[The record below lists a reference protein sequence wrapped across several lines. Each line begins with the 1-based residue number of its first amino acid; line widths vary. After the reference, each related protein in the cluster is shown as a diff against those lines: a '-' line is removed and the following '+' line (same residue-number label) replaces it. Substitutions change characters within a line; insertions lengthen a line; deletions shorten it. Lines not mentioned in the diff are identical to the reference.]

1 MGQEEVRL
9 VLSKRGDWMLAREI
23 AKELDLSIG
32 TIFRCLSVLHKNKEI
47 EKDKAIKVIKDKNRL
62 KNVLGHVYAYRIKEK
77 QEDLEESLN
86 KSYRKNIS
94 NITSMKLKSL
104 PLKKK

>member
-32 TIFRCLSVLHKNKEI
+32 TIFRCLSVLYKNKEI
-47 EKDKAIKVIKDKNRL
+47 KRDKAVKVIKDKSRL
-62 KNVLGHVYAYRIKEK
+62 KNVLGHVCAYRIKDK
-77 QEDLEESLN
+77 QEDLDNSF
-86 KSYRKNIS
+86 KKIYRKNIS
-94 NITSMKLKSL
+94 NITSKKLKSL
-104 PLKKK
+104 PLR